1 MTSVVLHS
9 LSATTDAFAGLYSSA
24 STYSTATLEFTNVS
38 QTSSDFRIVD
48 DSGVV
53 HESVITVGGGSKGT
67 FTPKGL
73 LPGGSN
79 MFYLERYEVD
89 TWIRQTSTSSLDYV
103 LVSNPTTSLSV
114 ATGSTSSQVTWATPV
129 DSSNYTLTYTS
140 SGGSSQ
146 TMTTSSGQAFLSG
159 LTQGDT
165 YDLSLSVVE
174 NSTTILLATSSFTTS
189 SAAQME
195 LTGPFASYIG
205 IDWSNSVDGQG
216 SLYRIVHR
224 NGSSDDILAESS
236 NVTVATI
243 DGLSPDTEYNIVLQ
257 RQELDGSWSDQNEV
271 IVNTLTSLMSFS
283 SVASK
288 TIELTW
294 TGLYSGATFEVFYTL
309 KGGSPVG
316 NGQTTENSSVLRNL
330 SPGSEYTIDLVVY
343 ELGQAVGLSRLGL
356 TTNKGS
362 ASSKIIMIVIALIA
376 ILLGIKFLN

>member
-1 MTSVVLHS
+1 MTSVILHS

-38 QTSSDFRIVD
+38 QTSAEFRVVD
-48 DSGVV
+48 DSGAV
-53 HESVITVGGGSKGT
+53 HESAITVGGGSKGT
-67 FTPKGL
+67 FVPKDL
-73 LPGGSN
+73 VPGGSN

-103 LVSNPTTSLSV
+103 LVSNPTTSMSV
-114 ATGSTSSQVTWATPV
+114 ATGSTSAQVTWATPV

-140 SGGSSQ
+140 GGSSQ
-146 TMTTSSGQAFLSG
+146 TMTTSSGEAFISG

-165 YDLSLSVVE
+165 YDLTLSVVE
-174 NSTTILLATSSFTTS
+174 NSTTISLATSSFTTS
-189 SAAQME
+189 SAAQMQ

-243 DGLSPDTEYNIVLQ
+243 DGLSPGTEYNIVLQ

-271 IVNTLTSLMSFS
+271 IVNTLSSLMSFS

-294 TGLYSGATFEVFYTL
+294 TGLYTGASFEVFYTL
-309 KGGSPVG
+309 SGGSAVG

-330 SPGSEYTIDLVVY
+330 SPGSEYTIELVVY
-343 ELGQAVGLSRLGL
+343 ELGQAVGLSSLGL

-376 ILLGIKFLN
+376 ILLGLKFLN